1 MANSIVISSGHGKY
15 IRGAAG
21 VLDEVNEAR
30 KVVETVARILR
41 ENGVTVK
48 TFHDNTSH
56 DQSTNLAT
64 IVNFHNAQSRDLD
77 VSVHFNAYVE
87 TTNPMGTETLYVTQ
101 EGLADDVSNSIA
113 MAGSL
118 IDRGPKYRSDLYFL
132 NNTNKPAILIETCF
146 VDSTKDADLY
156 RKHYDSICF
165 AIAESI
171 AGKNFG
177 EQPPTEPPPIDERP
191 PVEEIPP
198 APGSKPRPVIGKG
211 DYGYNVVEVQAPL
224 GLTQDGDFGQATKI
238 AVETYQASKG
248 LSVDGVVG
256 GQTWAALASDFP
268 DEFSSYPPPLP
279 PLLSDSQID
288 AISDIAMNSSIAN
301 YSWRDRGKAPSGYT
315 KGMAIAWA
323 QAYMRF
329 ATDDPVAQEMAKPNT
344 GNDSVDALS
353 WYNSDF
359 AALGMSNNN
368 QSLDTLRH
376 LYVLLMGLGMRES
389 SGKHCE
395 GRDQSASNTDSNT
408 CEAGLFQTSFNAS
421 SACTDFI
428 NLFDQY
434 EIESEQ
440 GYMSVFNDGVS
451 CSSSSWACYG
461 SGDGYKFQQLCK
473 YDPTFAVETCGITL
487 RNLRQH
493 YGPINRKEA
502 EIRREADE
510 MFKEV
515 QRLMESIA

>member
-1 MANSIVISSGHGKY
+1 MPNSIVISSGHGKY
-15 IRGAAG
+15 IRGASG

-41 ENGVTVK
+41 ENDVAVK

-64 IVNFHNAQSRDLD
+64 IVNYHNAQTRDLD

-87 TTNPMGTETLYVTQ
+87 TTNPMGTETLYITQ
-101 EGLADDVSNSIA
+101 SALADKVSEAIA
-113 MAGSL
+113 AAGSF
-118 IDRGPKYRSDLYFL
+118 IDRGPKKRTDLYFL
-132 NNTNKPAILIETCF
+132 NNTEEPSILIETCF
-146 VDSTKDADLY
+146 VDSTADADLY
-156 RKHYDSICF
+156 HRNYDAICF
-165 AIAESI
+165 AIAQSI
-171 AGKNFG
+171 AGRTLG
-177 EQPPTEPPPIDERP
+177 EPPPIEQPP

-211 DYGYNVVEVQAPL
+211 DYGNNVAEVQSALELDP
-224 GLTQDGDFGQATKI
+224 DGDFGPATKS
-238 AVETYQASKG
+238 AVEAYQASKG

-256 GQTWAALASDFP
+256 GQTWGALASDYP
-268 DEFSSYPPPLP
+268 NSVPPYPPPLP
-279 PLLSDSQID
+279 ALLSERQID
-288 AISDIAMNSSIAN
+288 GIIAIAVNSAIAG
-301 YSWRDRGKAPSGYT
+301 YSWRDRGQAPSGYV

-323 QAYMRF
+323 QAYVRYVDN
-329 ATDDPVAQEMAKPNT
+329 DDPITREMAKANT

-359 AALGMSNNN
+359 AALGMSNDEL
-368 QSLDTLRH
+368 SLDTLRH

-389 SGKHCE
+389 SGRHCE

-421 SACTDFI
+421 SCCTDFL

-440 GYMSVFNDGVS
+440 GYMSIFDDGVS

-473 YDPTFAVETCGITL
+473 YDPTFAVENCGIVL

-502 EIRREADE
+502 ELRPEADE
-510 MFKEV
+510 MFQAI
-515 QRLMESIA
+515 QRLMESVA

>member
-1 MANSIVISSGHGKY
+1 MPNSIVISSGHGKY

-41 ENGVTVK
+41 ENAVTVK

-56 DQSTNLAT
+56 DQSTNLST
-64 IVNFHNAQSRDLD
+64 IVNYHNAQQRDLD

-101 EGLADDVSNSIA
+101 SALADKVSAQIA
-113 MAGSL
+113 AAGDF
-118 IDRGPKYRSDLYFL
+118 IDRGPKKRSDLYFL
-132 NNTNKPAILIETCF
+132 NNTEMPSILIETCF

-156 RKHYDSICF
+156 HRNYDAICF

-171 AGKNFG
+171 SGRSLG
-177 EQPPTEPPPIDERP
+177 EPPPIEQP
-191 PVEEIPP
+191 PPIEEIPP
-198 APGSKPRPVIGKG
+198 APGTKSRPLIGRG
-211 DYGYNVVEVQAPL
+211 DYGYNVVEVQSAL
-224 GLTQDGDFGQATKI
+224 GLTQDGDFGPATED
-238 AVETYQASKG
+238 AVEAYQVSKG
-248 LSVDGVVG
+248 LSVDGAVG
-256 GQTWAALASDFP
+256 DQTWAALAAD
-268 DEFSSYPPPLP
+268 YPAWVTPYPFPLP
-279 PLLSDSQID
+279 PLLSDSQIN
-288 AISDIAMNSSIAN
+288 AICNIAMNSEIAN
-301 YSWRDRGKAPSGYT
+301 YSWRDRGKAPSGYI

-323 QAYMRF
+323 QAYMRY

-344 GNDSVDALS
+344 NNDSVDALS

-359 AALGMSNNN
+359 AALGMSNSE

-421 SACTDFI
+421 SCCTDFL

-440 GYMSVFNDGVS
+440 GYMSVFDDGVS

-473 YDPTFAVETCGITL
+473 YDPTFAVETCGIVL

-502 EIRREADE
+502 ELRREADE
-510 MFKEV
+510 MFQDV
-515 QRLMESIA
+515 QRWMENIA